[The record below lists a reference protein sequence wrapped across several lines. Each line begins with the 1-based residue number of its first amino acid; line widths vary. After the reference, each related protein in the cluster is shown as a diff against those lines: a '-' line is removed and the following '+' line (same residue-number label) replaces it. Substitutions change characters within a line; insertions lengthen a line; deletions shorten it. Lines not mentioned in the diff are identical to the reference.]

1 MLKLRA
7 QDITKRKL
15 TKRKMVPFVLKLG
28 YPDDSVVKSPSANG
42 GDEGSSPRSRK
53 SPGEGNG
60 NPLQYSCL
68 GNSKHSGAWLATV
81 HGVVKESDLTQQ
93 QNNKSIYHHFN
104 MKSIEIYINEIF
116 YNLCF
121 HI

>member
-28 YPDDSVVKSPSANG
+28 FPDDSVVKSPSANA
-42 GDEGSSPRSRK
+42 GDEGSIPRSRK

-104 MKSIEIYINEIF
+104 MNSIEIYINEIF
-116 YNLCF
+116 YNLSF

>member
-15 TKRKMVPFVLKLG
+15 TKRKMVPFILKLG
-28 YPDDSVVKSPSANG
+28 FPDDSVVKSPSANA
-42 GDEGSSPRSRK
+42 GDEGSIPRSRK